1 MKIFIGRLR
10 KEPGAREDFNY
21 TLTAWPELGDLSF
34 TKPII
39 VQGYITNT
47 GGDFLDLVL
56 HIQTEVQ
63 LTCSRCLDPVSVSLE
78 LEATEQY
85 CHEEERD
92 KYFDEAQTNSS
103 PTVTFLHEDWLELQP
118 ILQETLLLGIPMRV
132 LCQDDCQGLCPN
144 CGQNLKE
151 AHCACSK
158 QQPDPRF
165 AVLTE
170 LRKKLNP

>member
-21 TLTAWPELGDLSF
+21 TLAAWPELGDLTF
-34 TKPII
+34 TEPID
-39 VQGYITNT
+39 VQGSITNT

-56 HIQTEVQ
+56 HIKTEVQ
-63 LTCSRCLDPVSVSLE
+63 LTCSRCLDPVSVPLE

-85 CHEEERD
+85 CHEEERE
-92 KYFDEAQTNSS
+92 KYFDEGQADSS
-103 PTVTFLHEDWLELQP
+103 AAVTILHEDWLELRP
-118 ILQETLLLGIPMRV
+118 LVQETLLLGIPMRV
-132 LCQDDCQGLCPN
+132 LCQDDCPGLCPS

-151 AHCACSK
+151 ARCACPK
-158 QQPDPRF
+158 QEPDPRL
-165 AVLTE
+165 AVLSQ